1 MKTKLAVLILIVGMV
16 TNLHAQTKIVFS
28 PQWTAQAQFAGFYV
42 ADAKGFYKE
51 AGLDVSIEHHS
62 LSTPNINLLRNGK
75 SQFITLHLLSAMK
88 YRDEGIRLVN
98 VMQHFQQNTQM
109 IVSHKPLKGIES
121 LRGLKLGHWKAGF
134 SELAFALNEKE
145 HLDIQF
151 VPFISHVNLFISGAI
166 DATLAMNFNEFFQ
179 LKIAGQRITKEQTLY
194 FRDIGYDIPM
204 DGIYTT
210 PEYYAAHKQTVD
222 QFTAAT
228 RKGWEWA
235 VEHPEEA
242 LDIVMVYA
250 KDNHSSTNLLSQ
262 RWMLQECLSVLK
274 DKKTGKRNYTLKP
287 EAFKL
292 ANDIL
297 LEGKVIK
304 EKINYN
310 QFVRP

>member
-28 PQWTAQAQFAGFYV
+28 PQWSAQAQFVGFYV
-42 ADAKGFYKE
+42 ADAKGFYKD
-51 AGLDVSIEHHS
+51 AGLDVSIVHP
-62 LSTPNINLLRNGK
+62 STSNPNINLLRSGK

-98 VMQHFQQNTQM
+98 VMQLFQQNNQM

-121 LRGLKLGHWKAGF
+121 LRGLKVGHWKAGF

-151 VPFISHVNLFISGAI
+151 VPYISHVNLFISKAI
-166 DATLAMNFNEFFQ
+166 DATLAMSFNEFFQ

-210 PEYYAAHKQTVD
+210 PEYYAAHKQAVD

-250 KDNHSSTNLLSQ
+250 KGYNTATNLLSQ
-262 RWMLQECLSVLK
+262 RWMLKECLSVLK
-274 DKKTGKRNYTLKP
+274 DKKTGKRSYTLKP

-297 LEGKVIK
+297 FEGKVIK
-304 EKINYN
+304 ERINYN